1 MAGEMKKHNS
11 NHCGMIENESYWEA
25 QLEHFNARGTDES
38 LETRSVLQNNF
49 VEAMSNPF
57 GGIAELLRK
66 DVLGSV
72 FSDGFRPV

>member
-1 MAGEMKKHNS
+1 MAGEMKKRDFDR
-11 NHCGMIENESYWEA
+11 CGVIENESYWEA
-25 QLEHFNARGTDES
+25 QLEHFGVRGTDEG
-38 LETRSVLQNNF
+38 LETLSVHQNDF